1 MIAFYVTRR
10 LNKLKKVNSNLLIP
24 KAEHIMDKKIE
35 KLLEEIG
42 LQICLKEEMFE
53 LDLCKGGISQMAP
66 IILESLVYKYMDA
79 DFVCPLL

>member
-1 MIAFYVTRR
+1 MPVIINFIYLFSSNPSMIAFYVTRR

-42 LQICLKEEMFE
+42 L
-53 LDLCKGGISQMAP
+53 
-66 IILESLVYKYMDA
+66 
-79 DFVCPLL
+79 